1 MDKIGKSG
9 NFKEVYFFSVS
20 APEYKEIIIIIV
32 LFPPIYEKIYI
43 KYIFYQ
49 SLLYDGLFIQKRK

>member
-32 LFPPIYEKIYI
+32 LFPPIYEKIYLI
-43 KYIFYQ
+43 SKSAVRWAIY
-49 SLLYDGLFIQKRK
+49 SKA